1 MLSNLKTSNE
11 IQDESDK
18 MHQNLVK
25 NFSLQELILNY
36 LYTTSFF
43 ILKNKEKTTY
53 EILLEEIKILVT
65 IYISIPFINPKCIN
79 NIYDKIKEFIF
90 RKTDFLILAL
100 QEEELLSYNDYER
113 RNGRVLK
120 KKKRRFER
128 TDEIYVLIK
137 CQEIT
142 DVVITV
148 PIHFN
153 KKKADI
159 LAGLNVL
166 RIINK
171 PNAGIMAYSIHKE
184 ENESSKIVLVFDLGD
199 GTFDISILIINKG
212 LFEELAISGDNHL
225 GGIEF
230 DNRLACYLL
239 KEFGS
244 MYRIEIKINNI
255 MNEVNEQV
263 KELLSDKN
271 EVNIII
277 DFLYEG
283 KDLKIKIIRS
293 EFEELNEDLFKR
305 IIKLMEK
312 ALKDANLEK
321 DIIVE
326 NIIAVASGIKTAY
339 GNVELII
346 KCNTT
351 IPAQGIKAV
360 ICCSQEVKNF
370 TTSCDQ
376 QTTALIPIYEG
387 ERLFTKHN
395 NLLSKFYLSN
405 NPQVPKGELK
415 ISIIMD
421 VDDNGILNV

>member
-1 MLSNLKTSNE
+1 
-11 IQDESDK
+11 
-18 MHQNLVK
+18 
-25 NFSLQELILNY
+25 
-36 LYTTSFF
+36 
-43 ILKNKEKTTY
+43 
-53 EILLEEIKILVT
+53 
-65 IYISIPFINPKCIN
+65 
-79 NIYDKIKEFIF
+79 
-90 RKTDFLILAL
+90 
-100 QEEELLSYNDYER
+100 
-113 RNGRVLK
+113 
-120 KKKRRFER
+120 
-128 TDEIYVLIK
+128 
-137 CQEIT
+137 
-142 DVVITV
+142 
-148 PIHFN
+148 
-153 KKKADI
+153 
-159 LAGLNVL
+159 
-166 RIINK
+166 
-171 PNAGIMAYSIHKE
+171 MAYSIHKE

-239 KEFGS
+239 KEFG
-244 MYRIEIKINNI
+244 
-255 MNEVNEQV
+255 
-263 KELLSDKN
+263 
-271 EVNIII
+271 
-277 DFLYEG
+277 
-283 KDLKIKIIRS
+283 
-293 EFEELNEDLFKR
+293 
-305 IIKLMEK
+305 
-312 ALKDANLEK
+312 
-321 DIIVE
+321 
-326 NIIAVASGIKTAY
+326 TY